1 MLDEIVRISRERNA
15 SMIIV
20 GNTSKDRLLSNI
32 LDRSLSYQVTKISE
46 LPTLLVP

>member
-1 MLDEIVRISRERNA
+1 MIRISRERNA
-15 SMIIV
+15 SMIMI

-32 LDRSLSYQVTKISE
+32 LDKSLSYQVTKMSE